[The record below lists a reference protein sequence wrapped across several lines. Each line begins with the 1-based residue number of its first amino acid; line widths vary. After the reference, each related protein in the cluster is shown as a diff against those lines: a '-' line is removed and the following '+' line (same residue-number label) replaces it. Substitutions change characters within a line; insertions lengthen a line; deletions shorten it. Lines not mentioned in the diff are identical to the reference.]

1 MKPAIPGR
9 RPRGARAGFK
19 PAQAAPTLVH
29 AYRGALRHPAP
40 GGLLPAAPVDGAPP
54 DGAPLEPA

>member
-19 PAQAAPTLVH
+19 PAQAAPAQVP

-40 GGLLPAAPVDGAPP
+40 EGLSPAAPVDGAPL
-54 DGAPLEPA
+54 DCAPVEPA

>member
-19 PAQAAPTLVH
+19 PTQPAPLAH
-29 AYRGALRHPAP
+29 AYRGALRRPAP
-40 GGLLPAAPVDGAPP
+40 GGLLPAVPDDSALLDGIAT
-54 DGAPLEPA
+54 ETT